1 MTELLQESLD
11 GDYEMSSV
19 GPTSSFRTDTSSA
32 ALAYQLEPQDG
43 VNVQELPAVDS
54 GRKAWTFCISAF
66 VLETMVW
73 GFGFSYGIFQDY
85 YTSNPPFNTAS
96 PVAIAAVG
104 TTSIAIQYAE
114 CLFLS
119 FFFGRYPDMV
129 TRYMW
134 GGLGLAVTSL
144 FISSFATKVWQLV
157 LLQGVFFG
165 IGAGLLYFPVILLL
179 PQWFVRRRGLA
190 GGIIF
195 AGSGVGGF
203 AFPFV
208 LNALLNHTGYAWTL
222 RAWALCMLFVSGI
235 ALLGV
240 RPRVPVAKFQPGQ
253 RRPRLI
259 PPGMEF
265 LKNPLFYAFAATN
278 IIQALS
284 YFPVSLYIATFT
296 KSVGSPLSATIVLS
310 LFNSSG
316 VVGQIL
322 IGHLTDRF
330 PYPWIMFVSAVG
342 SGIAA
347 FLLWGF
353 ANTLAQVFAFAIMFG
368 GLSGGFSS
376 VWPAAA
382 ADCAGSKPEHAG
394 ITFGSTALCKGVAAV
409 IGPIISGILYE
420 AGKASSS
427 GPARYG
433 SFGFGTVEIFVG
445 TCAIAT
451 SIGSILV
458 AATKNGTLR
467 VPRAMRAS

>member
-1 MTELLQESLD
+1 MAEVVHESLND
-11 GDYEMSSV
+11 DYEMSSMAAESIQTIDS
-19 GPTSSFRTDTSSA
+19 GSA
-32 ALAYQLEPQDG
+32 APAYQPEPQDG
-43 VNVQELPAVDS
+43 ANVQELPAVDG
-54 GRKAWTFCISAF
+54 GRKAWTFCVSAF
-66 VLETMVW
+66 ILETMVW

-85 YTSNPPFNTAS
+85 YTSHPPFNTAS

-114 CLFLS
+114 CLLLS
-119 FFFGRYPDMV
+119 FFFGRYPDMI

-134 GGLGLAVTSL
+134 GGLGLAVISL
-144 FISSFATKVWQLV
+144 FISSFATKVWQLI
-157 LLQGVFFG
+157 LLQGVLFG

-208 LNALLNHTGYAWTL
+208 LNALLSRTGYAWTL
-222 RAWALCMLFVSGI
+222 RAWSLCMLLVSGI
-235 ALLGV
+235 ALLGL

-253 RRPRLI
+253 PRPRFI
-259 PPGMEF
+259 PPGLEF
-265 LKNPLFYAFAATN
+265 LENPLFYAFAVTN

-322 IGHLTDRF
+322 IGHLSDRF
-330 PYPWIMFVSAVG
+330 PYPWIMFVSALG

-353 ANTLAQVFAFAIMFG
+353 ATTLAQVLAFAIVFG

-376 VWPAAA
+376 IWPVAA

-420 AGKASSS
+420 AGRSSTQ
-427 GPARYG
+427 GHARYG

-458 AATKNGTLR
+458 AATRNGTLR
-467 VPRAMRAS
+467 IPRAARA